1 MAVARMLCF
10 CLPLR
15 LVLSSMAIELEQF
28 SGYIFDLDG
37 VVVDTRPYHLLAWQ
51 RLATELG
58 VEIDQDSNEILRR
71 LNRMEGIEKIMEW
84 GGHYASE
91 AEKMFWADRKNNWYI
106 DLIVKMSPQEV
117 LPGVLDF
124 LKKLKEKK
132 RAVALVSSSSNARK
146 VLLSTQLDP
155 YFQAVIDGNIAKKR
169 KPAPDCF
176 LMAAQELRLSP
187 AQCVVFEDA
196 PTGVLAAK
204 RGGFTTVAVGMHRD
218 ICQADYAMSGFD
230 SMKPVFELATNL
242 IQI

>member
-1 MAVARMLCF
+1 MALG
-10 CLPLR
+10 
-15 LVLSSMAIELEQF
+15 LEQF
-28 SGYIFDLDG
+28 NGYIFDLDG

-58 VEIDQDSNEILRR
+58 VEIDNNSNEILRR

-106 DLIVKMSPQEV
+106 DLIAQMSPHEV

-124 LKKLKEKK
+124 LKLLKEKN

-146 VLLSTQLDP
+146 VLLSTQLSP
-155 YFQAVIDGNIAKKR
+155 YFQSVIDGTIAKKR

-176 LMAAQELRLSP
+176 LMAAQELQLSP
-187 AQCVVFEDA
+187 AQCLVFEDA
-196 PTGVLAAK
+196 PAGVLAAK
-204 RGGFTTVAVGMHRD
+204 RGGFATVAVGMHRD
-218 ICQADYAMSGFD
+218 ICQADYAIDGFD
-230 SMKPVFELATNL
+230 SIDSIFDLATNL